1 VTQSER
7 IASLVALLEARG
19 SCSITMLA
27 DHFAVSEETIRRD
40 VRQLEASGRAYKVHG
55 GVKLPDNRLEAPYRL
70 RMQAQADAKQAVA
83 RRAARLIEDGM
94 TVLID
99 SGTTSCWVARALAD
113 RRRLT
118 IVTNNLE
125 VAGDMLGRD
134 GIRVFLAGGA
144 VNVDYRATFDAEAIR
159 YSRCFS
165 PDATILSM
173 GAIEAKRGFMDFEPD
188 EAAYK
193 RALLDGAR
201 RVIVVAD
208 AEKFDRAGTVHVA
221 DFAQVHDLVT
231 DLPAPPVIADAATRA
246 GVRLHIA

>member
-1 VTQSER
+1 
-7 IASLVALLEARG
+7 
-19 SCSITMLA
+19 
-27 DHFAVSEETIRRD
+27 
-40 VRQLEASGRAYKVHG
+40 
-55 GVKLPDNRLEAPYRL
+55 
-70 RMQAQADAKQAVA
+70 VA
-83 RRAARLIEDGM
+83 RRAATLIEDGM

-159 YSRCFS
+159 YSRGFS

-231 DLPAPPVIADAATRA
+231 DLPAPPPIAEAAARA
-246 GVRLHIA
+246 GIRLHTA

>member
-1 VTQSER
+1 MTQSER
-7 IASLVALLEARG
+7 IASLVTLLEARG
-19 SCSITMLA
+19 SCSIAMLA
-27 DHFAVSEETIRRD
+27 DHFAVSDETIRRD
-40 VRQLEASGRAYKVHG
+40 IRQLETAGRAYKVHG
-55 GVKLPDNRLEAPYRL
+55 GVKLPDNRLEAPYQL
-70 RMQAQADAKQAVA
+70 RMQAQSDAKQVAA
-83 RRAARLIEDGM
+83 RRAAALIEDGM

-113 RRRLT
+113 RQRLT

-125 VAGDMLGRD
+125 VAGEMLGRN

-159 YSRCFS
+159 YSRQFS

-173 GAIEAKRGFMDFEPD
+173 GAIDAKRGFMDFEPD

-193 RALLDGAR
+193 RALLDDAR
-201 RVIVVAD
+201 RIIVVAD
-208 AEKFDRAGTVHVA
+208 AQKFDRAGTVHVA

-231 DLPAPPVIADAATRA
+231 DIPAPPAIAAAAARA
-246 GVRLHIA
+246 GTRLHGG